1 MSKKNKSGF
10 EGFLDIVA
18 KILIVMALLMGIS
31 LMASLSSNRVELPTQ
46 PTTPVDDGMIT
57 FQLFGTL
64 EHAYQCDGCSDNGY
78 VTYTCAEGTTWEEFI
93 GKGSTPISRGETE
106 IYVTY
111 TMDGGGHSCYTLPD
125 VEITDVIIA
134 GAKYGSPDLIS

>member
-46 PTTPVDDGMIT
+46 PTEPLIT
-57 FQLFGTL
+57 VPSFKI
-64 EHAYQCDGCSDNGY
+64 
-78 VTYTCAEGTTWEEFI
+78 YTCAAEGNDYLTVNFEKGMTWADFVDSEYNV
-93 GKGSTPISRGETE
+93 GSHYDYIITQADEVHFMVVYNRS
-106 IYVTY
+106 
-111 TMDGGGHSCYTLPD
+111 DGGNDGYFLPD
-125 VEITDVIIA
+125 VTINDKIID
-134 GAKYGSPDLIS
+134 GAVYGSPDLIP